1 MLYFTVSF
9 YHKDYW
15 FNYIRNQGD
24 DGQTHRYLFDVL
36 PNQSRGK
43 FYLSVNQF
51 DTRMYPFGIKT
62 EKVLTYYR
70 LLKWK
75 EAENKYEQIN
85 DKYGSDWIGF

>member
-36 PNQSRGK
+36 PN
-43 FYLSVNQF
+43 
-51 DTRMYPFGIKT
+51 
-62 EKVLTYYR
+62 
-70 LLKWK
+70 
-75 EAENKYEQIN
+75 
-85 DKYGSDWIGF
+85 